1 MIRTKLSLL
10 ITFLLIHNI
19 IFCSKENHTTLQTQ
33 AIDTSIEQT
42 PIDAYLE
49 SKYIYVKEDRKQIL
63 CNKAFD
69 YAWKIPNEHPKK
81 KQVLLYQICVHA
93 KNNNHKVDP
102 YFTDNFLSA
111 LYPIC
116 TENNLIEENLAKEQ
130 LSLSCRKKRH
140 AKKIAFCYD
149 FFESKVHE
157 NHGIDTTAMHEKQ
170 VFTLRDMAEDRFSR
184 K

>member
-1 MIRTKLSLL
+1 MMHIKLSLL
-10 ITFLLIHNI
+10 ITSLLMQTCMIL
-19 IFCSKENHTTLQTQ
+19 CSQNNRAAFKITTSPT
-33 AIDTSIEQT
+33 IETT
-42 PIDAYLE
+42 PIDDYLK
-49 SKYIYVKEDRKQIL
+49 SKDTKECKKQIL

-69 YAWKIPNEHPKK
+69 YAWKIPNERPKK

>member
-1 MIRTKLSLL
+1 MMHIKLSLL
-10 ITFLLIHNI
+10 ITSLLMQTCMIS
-19 IFCSKENHTTLQTQ
+19 CSQNNRAALQIQ
-33 AIDTSIEQT
+33 SSSAIETT
-42 PIDAYLE
+42 PIDDYLQ
-49 SKYIYVKEDRKQIL
+49 SKDTKENKKQIL

-93 KNNNHKVDP
+93 KNSNHKIDP
-102 YFTDNFLSA
+102 YFTHNFLSA

-116 TENNLIEENLAKEQ
+116 TENNVTEECLAKQE

-149 FFESKVHE
+149 FFESKLHK
-157 NHGIDTTAMHEKQ
+157 NHGADITGMHEKQ
-170 VFTLRDMAEDRFSR
+170 NFTLRDMAEDRFSR